1 MGSITADAE
10 RFMRWRT
17 IEGEDADP
25 LGEHKELETLIRGIF
40 DKRRFLDYLRFCCL
54 FEREEKLIKKI
65 AAYHQFHAV
74 QSALESVVQASSTSG
89 DGRGGV
95 VWHTQGAGKSIEM
108 ACLAGRIITDPRLE
122 NPTIVMV
129 TDRQDL
135 DGQLFGVFASAGNLL
150 LEEPQQADSRDELR
164 NLLLNRPSGG
174 IVFTTIQKFGL
185 IDDELEFPLLSDRRN
200 IIVICDEAH
209 RTQYGFK
216 GKVDQKTGQLRY
228 GLARHL
234 RDGLPNATFLAFTGT
249 PVSEADKDT
258 RAVFGSYISIYDI
271 KQAVDDGATVPIY
284 YESRLAKLDLD
295 STMAEKISDLAD
307 EALEEE
313 LDEEAERERV
323 KTKWSTLEAIAGS
336 EPRLRQIAED
346 LVEHY
351 ESRSETQPGKA
362 MVVCMSRE
370 ICARL
375 YDEVIKLRPAW
386 HDDDHMKGAIKVVMT
401 TSAADDQLLQPHHTN
416 KPQKKELE
424 KRFKDPSDPLQI
436 VLVRDM
442 WLTGFDAPCLM
453 TMYIDKPM
461 SGANLAQAIA
471 A

>member
-1 MGSITADAE
+1 MG
-10 RFMRWRT
+10 
-17 IEGEDADP
+17 
-25 LGEHKELETLIRGIF
+25 
-40 DKRRFLDYLRFCCL
+40 FL
-54 FEREEKLIKKI
+54 
-65 AAYHQFHAV
+65 
-74 QSALESVVQASSTSG
+74 
-89 DGRGGV
+89 
-95 VWHTQGAGKSIEM
+95 
-108 ACLAGRIITDPRLE
+108 P
-122 NPTIVMV
+122 
-129 TDRQDL
+129 
-135 DGQLFGVFASAGNLL
+135 L
-150 LEEPQQADSRDELR
+150 LEICCSRSHSEADSRDELR

-185 IDDELEFPLLSDRRN
+185 IDDELEFPLSPIGETSSSYATKPTELSM
-200 IIVICDEAH
+200 A
-209 RTQYGFK
+209 
-216 GKVDQKTGQLRY
+216 LRAS
-228 GLARHL
+228 GSEDGTTPVRLARHL

-258 RAVFGSYISIYDI
+258 RAVFGNYISIYDI

-313 LDEEAERERV
+313 LDEETERERV

-386 HDDDHMKGAIKVVMT
+386 HDDDHMKGAIKVIMT
-401 TSAADDQLLQPHHTN
+401 ASAAMISFSSLTTRISHR
-416 KPQKKELE
+416 
-424 KRFKDPSDPLQI
+424 KRARRDSKTHQI
-436 VLVRDM
+436 HCRSY
-442 WLTGFDAPCLM
+442 W
-453 TMYIDKPM
+453 
-461 SGANLAQAIA
+461 SGTCG
-471 A
+471 

>member
-1 MGSITADAE
+1 MALRAKGS
-10 RFMRWRT
+10 
-17 IEGEDADP
+17 
-25 LGEHKELETLIRGIF
+25 
-40 DKRRFLDYLRFCCL
+40 
-54 FEREEKLIKKI
+54 
-65 AAYHQFHAV
+65 
-74 QSALESVVQASSTSG
+74 
-89 DGRGGV
+89 
-95 VWHTQGAGKSIEM
+95 
-108 ACLAGRIITDPRLE
+108 E
-122 NPTIVMV
+122 N
-129 TDRQDL
+129 
-135 DGQLFGVFASAGNLL
+135 
-150 LEEPQQADSRDELR
+150 
-164 NLLLNRPSGG
+164 
-174 IVFTTIQKFGL
+174 
-185 IDDELEFPLLSDRRN
+185 
-200 IIVICDEAH
+200 
-209 RTQYGFK
+209 
-216 GKVDQKTGQLRY
+216 GQLRY

-386 HDDDHMKGAIKVVMT
+386 HDDDHMKGAITVVMT
-401 TSAADDQLLQPHHTN
+401 TSAAEDQLLHHHTN
-416 KPQKKELE
+416 KPE
-424 KRFKDPSDPLQI
+424 KRARKETKDRQI
-436 VLVRDM
+436 HCRSY
-442 WLTGFDAPCLM
+442 W
-453 TMYIDKPM
+453 
-461 SGANLAQAIA
+461 
-471 A
+471 